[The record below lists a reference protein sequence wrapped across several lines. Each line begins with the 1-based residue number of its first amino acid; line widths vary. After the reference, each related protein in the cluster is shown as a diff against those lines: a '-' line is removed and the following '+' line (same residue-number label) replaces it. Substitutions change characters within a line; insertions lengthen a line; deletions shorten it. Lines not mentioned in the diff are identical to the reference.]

1 MPGVAQFAG
10 GCQQRPQ
17 ACIYQRVGIAAL
29 QAPACPRDL
38 DCGNRFWHGVASS
51 LGKALLLRRTKRVE
65 IYNVADTIA
74 TAARQVRCPVAATL
88 DVVGDRWTLL
98 IIRDLL
104 RGYSRFSQ
112 LQQSVEGITTSMLS
126 DRIKRLESEGVIERR
141 FYSAHPPRAEYVLT
155 SKGHGLGVV
164 VGALS
169 AWGEEHTEHDLT
181 LISSD
186 CGHHV
191 MPLYHCPTCNI
202 PVQKSHV
209 RIVESS

>member
-1 MPGVAQFAG
+1 
-10 GCQQRPQ
+10 
-17 ACIYQRVGIAAL
+17 
-29 QAPACPRDL
+29 
-38 DCGNRFWHGVASS
+38 
-51 LGKALLLRRTKRVE
+51 
-65 IYNVADTIA
+65 VADVTA
-74 TAARQVRCPVAATL
+74 TGTRQVRCPVAATL

-141 FYSAHPPRAEYVLT
+141 FYSDHPPRAEYVLT
-155 SKGHGLGVV
+155 AKGHGLGVV

-181 LISSD
+181 LVSSD
-186 CGHHV
+186 CGHRV
-191 MPLYHCPTCNI
+191 APVYHCATCDT
-202 PVQKSHV
+202 PVQRWRV
-209 RIVESS
+209 RIVERE